1 MLTTLTCHTNENSC
15 MESTVIMLSDGDKM
29 ETQYFCPLEI
39 IQSIKVCLRFRF
51 KEVANVPA
59 ELLV

>member
-1 MLTTLTCHTNENSC
+1 MLTILTRHTNENSC
-15 MESTVIMLSDGDKM
+15 MESTVIVLSDGDEM
-29 ETQYFCPLEI
+29 ETRHLCPLEI

-51 KEVANVPA
+51 KEVADVTT